1 LVWLARLLQ
10 VAYREALTVL
20 RQRRAVP
27 VDPTML
33 PEAATTALGSA
44 DQAVLSDI
52 AVEISSAFAQLGSD
66 ERMAVVLRDVEQ
78 LSMREVAEVLNVSS
92 SAAKMRVHRG
102 RQSLRHILSKRDI
115 THDL

>member
-1 LVWLARLLQ
+1 
-10 VAYREALTVL
+10 
-20 RQRRAVP
+20 
-27 VDPTML
+27 ML